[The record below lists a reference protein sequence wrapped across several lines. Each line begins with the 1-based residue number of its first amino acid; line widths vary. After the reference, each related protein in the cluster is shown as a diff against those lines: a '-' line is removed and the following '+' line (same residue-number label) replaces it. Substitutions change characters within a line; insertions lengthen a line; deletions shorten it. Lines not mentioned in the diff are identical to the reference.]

1 MAEKTTLKTKTES
14 ASGAE
19 EKKAASKPLPGFLR
33 KPTQDTRYHIDYGW
47 WDKSNEDL
55 RSYLL
60 SHLLPEQ
67 RERLSHQEEDR
78 IIDFI
83 DPDTGEV
90 FQLNE
95 LGLAIQIAAED
106 ENFIGPHTSL
116 IDSIFRVFLAT
127 GNMPMSSKDLAE
139 RIGRKADVILK
150 TIGGSIVYKGIRP
163 VEE

>member
-1 MAEKTTLKTKTES
+1 MAEKTVTKAET
-14 ASGAE
+14 ASGSTT
-19 EKKAASKPLPGFLR
+19 KKTRGSKSVPSFLR

-67 RERLSHQEEDR
+67 RDRLSHQEEDR

-127 GNMPMSSKDLAE
+127 GNQPMSPKELAE
-139 RIGRKADVILK
+139 RIGRKPDVILK
-150 TIGGSIVYKGIRP
+150 TIGGSAVHKGIRP
-163 VEE
+163 LED

>member
-1 MAEKTTLKTKTES
+1 MAEKTTTK
-14 ASGAE
+14 AE
-19 EKKAASKPLPGFLR
+19 PAASPGAKKSAGKSLPGFLR

-67 RERLSHQEEDR
+67 RERLSRQEEDQ
-78 IIDFI
+78 IIDYI

-106 ENFIGPHTSL
+106 ESFIGPHTSL

-127 GNMPMSSKDLAE
+127 GNMPMSSKELAD
-139 RIGRKADVILK
+139 RIGRKPDVILK
-150 TIGGSIVYKGIRP
+150 TIGGTVVYKGIRP
-163 VEE
+163 MEE